1 MRKTQHIYEPGR
13 KEAPVRS
20 CDHPECDL
28 PGEFR
33 APKARDR
40 LREYH
45 WFCLD
50 HVREYNKAWNYYAG
64 MSQSEVE
71 AETRRDT
78 TWQRPT
84 WPLGERAGGYRM
96 YARGTTA
103 IHDGFGYFVGEEEG
117 ELRYRAGRNGHAGA
131 AGFCPGSPEARAMD
145 IMELEAPLNLTLLK
159 ARYKELVKL
168 HHPDANGGDKKA
180 EERLKE
186 INEAYSTL
194 KKVVAA

>member
-1 MRKTQHIYEPGR
+1 MRKELKSWDFSEEHAHLRG
-13 KEAPVRS
+13 
-20 CDHPECDL
+20 CDHPDCDG

-33 APKARDR
+33 APKSRDR
-40 LREYH
+40 LDEYH

-64 MSQSEVE
+64 MSQAEVE

-84 WPLGERAGGYRM
+84 WPLGARAGGYR
-96 YARGTTA
+96 RFVRSTTS
-103 IHDGFGYFVGEEEG
+103 IHDGFGFFDDGDGE
-117 ELRYRAGRNGHAGA
+117 RARRHANARA
-131 AGFCPGSPEARAMD
+131 AGFHPDSAGARAIA
-145 IMELEAPLNLTLLK
+145 IMNLEPPLNLTRLK

-168 HHPDANGGDKKA
+168 HHPDANGGDKVA

-186 INEAYSTL
+186 INEAYATL
-194 KKVVAA
+194 KKLLSD